1 MTALY
6 IILGL
11 AVVVCGGYILMIRC
25 RKGHPGL
32 EALQGHSYA
41 HRGLH
46 GNGIPEN
53 SMTAFR
59 LALEKGYGIELD
71 VHLMKDGTLAVIHD
85 ASLLRTAGV
94 DVKIEDLTLEDL
106 DNYRLEGTEEKIP
119 LFDEVLDLFE
129 GKAPMIIELKAHG
142 NAGPLTE
149 AVCNRLER
157 YSGVFCLESFDPRCI
172 YWLKKNRPQLIRGQL
187 SEDYSK
193 NPKRHAPAALE
204 FLLAHQLENFLTVPD
219 FVAYRFS
226 DRNLLGVRLV
236 RKIWGAQGVT
246 WTIKSQEDHDAAV
259 AEGFL
264 PIFEGFEP

>member
-11 AVVVCGGYILMIRC
+11 AVAVCGGYLLMIRC

-32 EALQGHSYA
+32 EALQGFSYA

-46 GNGIPEN
+46 GNGVPEN

-59 LALEKGYGIELD
+59 LALEQGYGIELD

-106 DNYRLEGTEEKIP
+106 DQYRLEGTDEKIP

-142 NAGPLTE
+142 NAAALDIQ
-149 AVCNRLER
+149 C
-157 YSGVFCLESFDPRCI
+157 
-172 YWLKKNRPQLIRGQL
+172 
-187 SEDYSK
+187 
-193 NPKRHAPAALE
+193 HAALE
-204 FLLAHQLENFLTVPD
+204 LA
-219 FVAYRFS
+219 
-226 DRNLLGVRLV
+226 GVIQADGAFILCGDAV
-236 RKIWGAQGVT
+236 RHMDGGAGSGV
-246 WTIKSQEDHDAAV
+246 DAA
-259 AEGFL
+259 AA
-264 PIFEGFEP
+264 

>member
-11 AVVVCGGYILMIRC
+11 LVVLCGGYLLMIRC

-32 EALQGHSYA
+32 KDLQGWSYA

-94 DVKIEDLTLEDL
+94 DVKIEDLCKEDL
-106 DNYRLEGTEEKIP
+106 EQYRLEGTDEKIP
-119 LFDEVLDLFE
+119 LFDQVLELFE

-142 NAGPLTE
+142 NAAALTE
-149 AVCNRLER
+149 AVANRLER
-157 YSGVFCLESFDPRCI
+157 YKGVFCLESFDPRCI
-172 YWLKKNRPQLIRGQL
+172 YWLKKNRPRLIRGQL
-187 SEDYSK
+187 AENYLK
-193 NPKRHAPAALE
+193 NEKRHVSAVLE
-204 FLLAHQLENFLTVPD
+204 FILTHQLPNFLTVPD
-219 FVAYRFS
+219 FVAYRFA
-226 DRNLLGVRLV
+226 DRNLLGVTLA
-236 RKIWGAQGVT
+236 RKVWGAQGVT

-259 AEGFL
+259 SEGFL

>member
-6 IILGL
+6 IVLGL
-11 AVVVCGGYILMIRC
+11 LVLLCGGYILMLRC
-25 RKGHPGL
+25 RKGQPGL
-32 EALQGHSYA
+32 KDLQGWNYA

-46 GNGIPEN
+46 GNGVPEN
-53 SMTAFR
+53 SMEAFR
-59 LALEKGYGIELD
+59 LALEGGYGIELD

-106 DNYRLEGTEEKIP
+106 PQYRLEGTDEKIP
-119 LFDEVLDLFE
+119 LFREVLDLYE

-142 NAGPLTE
+142 NAYALTE
-149 AVCNRLER
+149 AVCEMLKD
-157 YSGVFCLESFDPRCI
+157 YKGVFCLESFDPRCI
-172 YWLKKNRPQLIRGQL
+172 YWLRKNRPDLIRGQL

-193 NPKRHAPAALE
+193 NPHRHAPAAVE
-204 FLLAHQLENFLTVPD
+204 FLLAHQLENFLIVPD

-226 DRNLLGVRLV
+226 DRNILGVKLAR
-236 RKIWGAQGVT
+236 RIWGAQGVV
-246 WTIKSQEDHDAAV
+246 WTIKSQEDLDTAV

-264 PIFEGFEP
+264 PIFEGFRP